1 MVDKSLKSML
11 KLKRKK
17 NEIVAC
23 HDKHIPLDMMVCVEK
38 KYNILS

>member
-1 MVDKSLKSML
+1 ML

-23 HDKHIPLDMMVCVEK
+23 HNKHIPLDMMVCVGK
-38 KYNILS
+38 KIQYIIIIY